1 MNKPIVM
8 VIGILLIF
16 IGNPVHGQPQDAAGQ
31 DEIQV
36 LIDVSGSM
44 KQNDPH
50 NLRIEAGKLLISLLP
65 DGAKASIWLFAE
77 KTTAL
82 THSDAVDAAW
92 KKQALQATAKIH
104 SQGLYTH
111 IEDAIQT
118 VLNNG
123 FSGGGNKNLILL
135 TDGVVDISKDIM
147 VSADSRER
155 ILSEWIPK
163 LQQQNIKV
171 QTIALSDQADKELLD
186 KLAFDTGGWT
196 ETAQSAEQLQRAF
209 LKMAQKAAPKDT
221 LPLVGNRFAVDSG
234 VKEFS
239 VLAFKKPNSAPSQ
252 LLTPEQKKINKQTPA
267 ANVAWLE
274 NPAYDLITVK
284 QPAVGDWRLE
294 AEIDPDN
301 QVMIITDLKMQLD
314 ELPNFVAEKEA
325 VALKVHFTEQD
336 KPIGRADFLNMIA
349 MSVALDQQ
357 APLAMQPIAGEPGF
371 FGQTFGELTPG
382 KHSLKIVADGKT
394 FKREI
399 VREIE
404 SVVAPIAVEK
414 AIDYDKR
421 EVTLK
426 LIPDPALLDASV
438 LTAEAIVNRAG
449 KPPETHA
456 IEARDGAW
464 AIKLDGFAPGGETT
478 VSFNVTAKTPD
489 GKPVSPA
496 VKPLRIDDGFFRKPG
511 GEVAHEPEKPTPE
524 AHPEA
529 TEHPEEKHDESAPT
543 GTNWLLVGGIVLG
556 VNLLLIGGGFF
567 VYRAMKK
574 ANAEKQQQLLERL
587 S

>member
-1 MNKPIVM
+1 MC
-8 VIGILLIF
+8 IGDTALS
-16 IGNPVHGQPQDAAGQ
+16 QTQDAAKQ

-65 DGAKASIWLFAE
+65 EGVNASIWLFAE

-82 THSDAVDAAW
+82 THSEAVDAGW
-92 KKQALQATAKIH
+92 KQQALKATAKIH

-118 VLNNG
+118 VLNSG
-123 FSGGGNKNLILL
+123 FAGSGNKNLILL

-171 QTIALSDQADKELLD
+171 QTIALSEQADKELLD

-209 LKMAQKAAPKDT
+209 LKMMQKAAPKDT
-221 LPLVGNRFAVDSG
+221 LPLAGNQFAVDSG

-239 VLAFKKPNSAPSQ
+239 VLSFKKPNSAPSQ
-252 LLTPEQKKINKQTPA
+252 LLTPEQKKINKQTSSA
-267 ANVAWLE
+267 DVAWLE
-274 NPAYDLITVK
+274 NPAFDLITVK
-284 QPAVGDWRLE
+284 QPGVGDWRLE
-294 AEIDPDN
+294 AETDPDN
-301 QVMIITDLKMQLD
+301 QVMIITDLKMQFD
-314 ELPNFVAEKEA
+314 ELPNFIAEKEA
-325 VALKVHFTEQD
+325 VALKVHFTDQN
-336 KPIGRADFLNMIA
+336 KLINRADFLNMI
-349 MSVALDQQ
+349 SITVSLDQQ
-357 APLAMQPIAGEPGF
+357 PPLTVPPAAGETGF
-371 FGQTFGELTPG
+371 FTQSFNALSPG

-404 SVVAPIAVEK
+404 VITAPIAVEK
-414 AIDYDKR
+414 SIDHDKR

-426 LIPDPALLDASV
+426 LLPDLTLLDANA
-438 LTAEAIVNRAG
+438 LRIEATVNRVG
-449 KPPETHA
+449 KSPETHA
-456 IEARDGAW
+456 IEAKDGAW
-464 AIKLDGFAPGGETT
+464 TINLDGLAPGSETL
-478 VSFNVTAKTPD
+478 VNFNAEAKTID
-489 GKPVSPA
+489 GKPISA
-496 VKPLRIDDGFFRKPG
+496 AIKPIKIDDAFFLLNASAVQH
-511 GEVAHEPEKPTPE
+511 EVEQP
-524 AHPEA
+524 A
-529 TEHPEEKHDESAPT
+529 TEEHAAQAEHAEEKSEEPPET

-556 VNLLLIGGGFF
+556 LNLLLIGGGFLI
-567 VYRAMKK
+567 YRAIKK
-574 ANAEKQQQLLERL
+574 ANAEKQQQILERL

>member
-1 MNKPIVM
+1 MNKPIIM
-8 VIGILLIF
+8 VIGILLMC
-16 IGNPVHGQPQDAAGQ
+16 IGDTALSQTQDAVKQ

-65 DGAKASIWLFAE
+65 EGVNASIWLFAE

-82 THSDAVDAAW
+82 AHSDAVDAGW
-92 KKQALQATAKIH
+92 KKQALKATGKIH

-118 VLNNG
+118 VLSNG
-123 FSGGGNKNLILL
+123 FAGSGNKNLILL

-171 QTIALSDQADKELLD
+171 QTIALSEQADKELLD

-209 LKMAQKAAPKDT
+209 LKMVQKAAPKDT
-221 LPLVGNRFAVDSG
+221 LPLAGNQFAVDGG

-252 LLTPEQKKINKQTPA
+252 LLTPEQKKINKQTTSA
-267 ANVAWLE
+267 DVAWLE
-274 NPAYDLITVK
+274 NPAFDLITVK
-284 QPAVGDWRLE
+284 QPGVGDWRLE
-294 AEIDPDN
+294 AETDPDN
-301 QVMIITDLKMQLD
+301 QVMIITDLKMQID
-314 ELPNFVAEKEA
+314 ELPNFIAEKET
-325 VALKVHFTEQD
+325 VALKVHFTDQD
-336 KPIGRADFLNMIA
+336 KLITRADFLNMISITVSLDRQPPL
-349 MSVALDQQ
+349 SV
-357 APLAMQPIAGEPGF
+357 PPVAGETGF
-371 FGQTFGELTPG
+371 FAQSFKALSPG

-404 SVVAPIAVEK
+404 VITEPIAVEK
-414 AIDYDKR
+414 SIAHDKR

-426 LIPDPALLDASV
+426 LLPDLTLLDTNA
-438 LTAEAIVNRAG
+438 LRIEATVNRVG

-456 IEARDGAW
+456 IEAKDGAW
-464 AIKLDGFAPGGETT
+464 TLTLDGLAPGSETL
-478 VSFNVTAKTPD
+478 VNFNAEAKTID
-489 GKPVSPA
+489 GKPISAAIKP
-496 VKPLRIDDGFFRKPG
+496 VKIDDAFFLLNASAAQHQAEQPAS
-511 GEVAHEPEKPTPE
+511 EEHAAHD
-524 AHPEA
+524 
-529 TEHPEEKHDESAPT
+529 EHAEEKSEEPAET

-556 VNLLLIGGGFF
+556 LNLLLAGGGFLI
-567 VYRAMKK
+567 YRAVKK
-574 ANAEKQQQLLERL
+574 ANAEKQQQILERL